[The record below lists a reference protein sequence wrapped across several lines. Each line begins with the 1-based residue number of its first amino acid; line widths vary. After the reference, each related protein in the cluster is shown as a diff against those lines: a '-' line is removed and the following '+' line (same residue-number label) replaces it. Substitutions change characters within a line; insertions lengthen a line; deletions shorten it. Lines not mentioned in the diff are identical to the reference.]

1 MVTAL
6 RRVNVAIFVTP
17 LLFCLAIVL
26 RAFYVLKGPVLSSEI
41 FSDMKMYINISNDIG
56 NDVWKTTH
64 FFQSIGYPLIIS
76 FIRKLTSHTAVVI
89 TSLQA
94 LASLVVVACMY
105 QLTKESIGKKT
116 AQFSLFIGAVHL
128 PWILYGNFALPET
141 FFTMFL
147 SLCALLSLKIVR
159 QEGRVVLY
167 SRLWGLFF
175 IAAFWL
181 KGTHA
186 LWGPLFLLSLLVL
199 HRFRSIKSVFAIGVV
214 VAIGLTMHGLFSY
227 SKIGKFQLSSSTSG
241 LNFIEGKC
249 PEKRNIDSLGYSW
262 QSPLYYQMEMH
273 KAKTWDRPFTE
284 SGYFFK
290 EGVKCIARDPFVL
303 VQSFESI
310 PFLFYGNQMW
320 PFNRKAFAR
329 YVRLYELIFTVFLVT
344 GLCVFLATFRRR
356 NGSAEEFIVWVIPVI
371 AIFLCVYIFK
381 SEIRYRVPYDIWF
394 IPIAVY
400 GWLLLLHQE
409 KKDILV

>member
-1 MVTAL
+1 M
-6 RRVNVAIFVTP
+6 NVAIFVTP
-17 LLFCLAIVL
+17 FLFILAVLLRV
-26 RAFYVLKGPVLSSEI
+26 FYLLKGPVLSSEI
-41 FSDMKMYINISNDIG
+41 YSDMKIYIGISNDIG
-56 NDVWKTTH
+56 NGIWKATH

-76 FIRKLTSHTAVVI
+76 FLRQLTSNTVLVI
-89 TSLQA
+89 TGLQA
-94 LASLVVVACMY
+94 LSSLVTVSCMY
-105 QLTKESIGKKT
+105 LLTKESLGKRA
-116 AQFSLFIGAVHL
+116 AQISLFIGAIHL

-147 SLCALLSLKIVR
+147 SLCALLSLKIVKQDKR
-159 QEGRVVLY
+159 IVLY

-186 LWGPLFLLSLLVL
+186 LWGPLFLIGLITL
-199 HRFRSIKSVFAIGVV
+199 HRFRSIVSVFNIGLV
-214 VAIGLTMHGLFSY
+214 VALGLMLHGLLTY
-227 SKIGKFQLSSSTSG
+227 TKINKVQFSSSTSG

-262 QSPLYYQMEMH
+262 QSPLYYQMGLH
-273 KAKTWDRPFTE
+273 QGKTWDRPFTE

-290 EGVKCIARDPFVL
+290 EGLKCIAKDPFVL

-320 PFNRKAFAR
+320 PFNRKPFAR
-329 YVRLYELIFTVFLVT
+329 YVRLYELLFTIFLVT
-344 GLCVFLATFRRR
+344 GLCVFLATFKSRK
-356 NGSAEEFIVWVIPVI
+356 GSAEEFIVWVIPVI

-400 GWLLLLHQE
+400 GWLFLFRHE